1 MKFPGVKSGFDKSPP
16 FPPKQ
21 MKLGS
26 NLFALVIAVGEG
38 KIQPG
43 GEEFQQSFHKLA
55 EAILVTKLSDYK
67 KSDEAIFG
75 AFDVALISF
84 CLRPDGTFRP
94 DITAGS
100 LEIPRQRYGLRTV
113 LVHLGRLDGREYS
126 TPIEQAGNEDD
137 DEVDP
142 EFVDEYDE
150 YLALTGSD
158 AIAYAAVL
166 ADVAYGP
173 EPEES
178 LRLEEEETIGP
189 GSTDNMDISAV
200 DVASFFRVEVDEH
213 GQVVDREHD
222 AELASSA
229 PECRSMLRYVHDKSC
244 CISSA
249 DTSKCFQCDKGAHP
263 DCHPSDRKFRL
274 SVLFVRLW
282 QKQQCMGS
290 FLRRVYETTQSCPV
304 PLGAGQRSHSP
315 YQLAYPPTTTGSRPQ

>member
-1 MKFPGVKSGFDKSPP
+1 MHVLIRWEFLRRISSSMRFPGLKSGFDKSPP
-16 FPPKQ
+16 FPPNQ

-26 NLFALVIAVGEG
+26 KLFALVIAVGEG
-38 KIQPG
+38 KIQP

-75 AFDVALISF
+75 AVDVALISF

-94 DITAGS
+94 DITSGS

-126 TPIEQAGNEDD
+126 MPIEQAGDEDD
-137 DEVDP
+137 DESDP
-142 EFVDEYDE
+142 EFVDEFDE
-150 YLALTGSD
+150 YLALTGSET
-158 AIAYAAVL
+158 IACAAVL

-173 EPEES
+173 EPEEG
-178 LRLEEEETIGP
+178 LRLEEEETIGT
-189 GSTDNMDISAV
+189 GSTDYMDMSAV

-213 GQVVDREHD
+213 GQVVDGEDD

-229 PECRSMLRYVHDKSC
+229 PECRSMLRYVHDKSY

-263 DCHPSDRKFRL
+263 DCHPGD
-274 SVLFVRLW
+274 
-282 QKQQCMGS
+282 
-290 FLRRVYETTQSCPV
+290 
-304 PLGAGQRSHSP
+304 
-315 YQLAYPPTTTGSRPQ
+315 